1 MNILL
6 HITISLKWNIDFKN
20 EYCQYYSKFS
30 CHNYPKCMESHG
42 NLRLKINLPHS
53 MNKVSLLLFNLWP
66 FSLILTFYYTSWS
79 TKTTKATNTM
89 NSITLR
95 NSGFGRIFIL
105 PNVFNDKRLF
115 ETSFLERQNEHECSR
130 NCFFKQLVK
139 WKLKTRREGVLTIWQ
154 KNLVGVSKA

>member
-1 MNILL
+1 
-6 HITISLKWNIDFKN
+6 
-20 EYCQYYSKFS
+20 
-30 CHNYPKCMESHG
+30 
-42 NLRLKINLPHS
+42 
-53 MNKVSLLLFNLWP
+53 
-66 FSLILTFYYTSWS
+66 
-79 TKTTKATNTM
+79 M

-130 NCFFKQLVK
+130 NFFFKQLVK
-139 WKLKTRREGVLTIWQ
+139 WKLKTRREGVLAIWQ